1 MGIREEP
8 LLDPSMMV
16 QFACRF
22 TPVHHELINGAIID
36 AATSAE
42 QKAKDQNRGEGRDE
56 DNPPPPNS
64 GKLQVGATC
73 TPAEVKYTTQRKAIG
88 TFEEANHPERRGTEG

>member
-1 MGIREEP
+1 
-8 LLDPSMMV
+8 MMV
-16 QFACRF
+16 QFGCRF

-64 GKLQVGATC
+64 GKLLMGATC
-73 TPAEVKYTTQRKAIG
+73 TPADVKGPTQRKAIG